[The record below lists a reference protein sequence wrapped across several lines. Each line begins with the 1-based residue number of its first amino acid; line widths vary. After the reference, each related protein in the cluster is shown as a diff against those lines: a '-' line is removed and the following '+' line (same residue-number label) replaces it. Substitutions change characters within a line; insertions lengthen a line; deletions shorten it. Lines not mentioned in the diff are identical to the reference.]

1 MYGLILFRFQLSL
14 TPGTRTRP
22 SATRSCLCTSAVP
35 SARHRAGLVKRTRDR
50 RALWALGR
58 TGTDD
63 MPGSNPHEVPP
74 PPTGPRL
81 PFAVAGCTV
90 NSNPWAQAHH
100 SPCRSVQNLTL
111 TSPKAESGANLF
123 RKEAPAHRMRW
134 DPKASTKLGS
144 MLPMST

>member
-1 MYGLILFRFQLSL
+1 VPRATVVAQAR
-14 TPGTRTRP
+14 PGV
-22 SATRSCLCTSAVP
+22 SG
-35 SARHRAGLVKRTRDR
+35 RAGPGPVVVGPCHARAGPKCRATGHMAIYG